1 MTIVRIGLSMV
12 AAIFSALLIVASR
25 FLGNSKATGIAGIPW
40 LFFDSLM
47 TPLFWILAVS
57 LCALFLLASRVQS
70 KPLRVLLFWTP
81 VTAIST
87 LEVGVFALIAYAW
100 IHFKQR

>member
-1 MTIVRIGLSMV
+1 MTIVRIGLSMA

-25 FLGNSKATGIAGIPW
+25 FLGNSKATGIAAVPW

-57 LCALFLLASRVQS
+57 LGALFLLASRLQS
-70 KPLRVLLFWTP
+70 KPLRALLFWAP
-81 VTAIST
+81 VTAIFT
-87 LEVGVFALIAYAW
+87 LEVGIFAFIAYAW
-100 IHFKQR
+100 IHFKRS